1 VLNPALDRR
10 SFGVKHRA
18 VFSTILFFMRTQ
30 TLKKF
35 ILCALLA
42 ACPILVLADEWQTL
56 RNCRL
61 VPNEWNDGD
70 SFHVIHQGQEY
81 IFRLYFADT
90 PESEDSL
97 PERVAE
103 QAEHFGIT
111 PTQSVQAGISAK
123 KETARFLDAPFTV
136 ITRFQAAP
144 GRSKMTRFY
153 AFVMPAPTRKDL
165 ASLLIEAGMA
175 RSFGTVAKND
185 LGLDRQHYDMLEG
198 RARRQ
203 GLGFYSKKNLS
214 VETPKASNT
223 LPAPASQEVEPVD
236 VISKTNSDLID
247 ENFENLQKEINRTP
261 QLFSPEPVKKI
272 SESTPSPEVKE
283 QKQSGKINVNKAPPE
298 ELQSLPGVGEVIAEN
313 IRKNRPYANLS
324 DLAQVPKI
332 GPVTLKKIAPFIEFE

>member
-1 VLNPALDRR
+1 M
-10 SFGVKHRA
+10 KHRA
-18 VFSTILFFMRTQ
+18 VFSTILFFMKSQ

-42 ACPILVLADEWQTL
+42 TCPFLVLADEWQTL
-56 RNCRL
+56 RGCTF

-70 SFHVIHQGQEY
+70 SFHVRHQGQEY

-153 AFVMPAPTRKDL
+153 AFVIPSPARKDL

-203 GLGFYSKKNLS
+203 GLGFYSTKNLS
-214 VETPKASNT
+214 VETPKSSNT
-223 LPAPASQEVEPVD
+223 LPALASQEVEPVD
-236 VISKTNSDLID
+236 VISKTNSELND
-247 ENFENLQKEINRTP
+247 ESFENLQKEINRTP
-261 QLFSPEPVKKI
+261 QLFSPEPVKKL
-272 SESTPSPEVKE
+272 SESTQSPEVKE
-283 QKQSGKINVNKAPPE
+283 QQQSGKINVNKASAE
-298 ELQSLPGVGEVIAEN
+298 ELQSLPGIGEVIAEN
-313 IRKNRPYANLS
+313 IRKNRPYANLA
-324 DLAQVPKI
+324 DLALVPKI
-332 GPVTLKKIAPFIEFE
+332 GPVTLKKITPFIEFE

>member
-1 VLNPALDRR
+1 M
-10 SFGVKHRA
+10 KHRA
-18 VFSTILFFMRTQ
+18 VFSTFLFFMRSQ

-42 ACPILVLADEWQTL
+42 ACPFLVLADEWQTL
-56 RNCRL
+56 RGCTF

-70 SFHVIHQGQEY
+70 SFHVRHQGQEY

-153 AFVMPAPTRKDL
+153 AFVIPAPARTDL
-165 ASLLIEAGMA
+165 ASLLVESGMA
-175 RSFGTVAKND
+175 RSFGTVANND
-185 LGLDRQHYDMLEG
+185 LGLDRLHYDLLES
-198 RARRQ
+198 RARRR
-203 GLGFYSKKNLS
+203 GLGFYS
-214 VETPKASNT
+214 
-223 LPAPASQEVEPVD
+223 
-236 VISKTNSDLID
+236 TNS
-247 ENFENLQKEINRTP
+247 N
-261 QLFSPEPVKKI
+261 LFS
-272 SESTPSPEVKE
+272 S
-283 QKQSGKINVNKAPPE
+283 
-298 ELQSLPGVGEVIAEN
+298 
-313 IRKNRPYANLS
+313 
-324 DLAQVPKI
+324 
-332 GPVTLKKIAPFIEFE
+332 